1 MLRNDRIRDRRK
13 ALGMTADDLAEAV
26 GCNRA
31 TIYRYEAGT
40 IRKMDIEILKKIA
53 DALGTSAAY
62 LNGETD
68 DPTSDVWTR
77 PIASEHAFLLST
89 KEAEII
95 SRLRDLSPE
104 ARSAVIRVI
113 DAALDA
119 WAIGG
124 Q

>member
-1 MLRNDRIRDRRK
+1 MHDNIGKRIKERRI
-13 ALGMTADDLAEAV
+13 ALGLSQTELARRAGYADKSGISKIESGDRDLVPAKIERFAEAL
-26 GCNRA
+26 GC
-31 TIYRYEAGT
+31 
-40 IRKMDIEILKKIA
+40 
-53 DALGTSAAY
+53 
-62 LNGETD
+62 
-68 DPTSDVWTR
+68 DPQDLLSDVWTR

-95 SRLRDLSPE
+95 SRLRNLSPE